1 MAKNSLNKELMSIAG
16 ILWMRAYTDQPAM
29 DTIKFALR
37 CVCNAYKHIPG
48 NMGAESINEYINAQ
62 FNPPDQPDQPVIVTD
77 DHKVKTAESV
87 DQRQFEN
94 AVIGN

>member
-29 DTIKFALR
+29 DTIKFELR

-48 NMGAESINEYINAQ
+48 NMGAESINDYITAQ
-62 FNPPDQPDQPVIVTD
+62 FNPPDQPTIVTD
-77 DHKVKTAESV
+77 DHKVKTPESF
-87 DQRQFEN
+87 DHRHFEN